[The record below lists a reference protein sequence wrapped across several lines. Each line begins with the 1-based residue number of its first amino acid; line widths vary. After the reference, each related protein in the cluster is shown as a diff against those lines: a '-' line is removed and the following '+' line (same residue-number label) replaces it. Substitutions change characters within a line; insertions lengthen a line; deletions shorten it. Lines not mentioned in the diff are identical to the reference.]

1 MNFSVANVIASS
13 LYHRTNINC
22 RAIND
27 HITCLELITVS
38 SQQANNFR
46 EFMYVYIHTHTH
58 IHTCPQSKER
68 NQRHGG
74 GGTTEL
80 AQKTCAPENK
90 WKQRKHR
97 SLQKGFTGSQ
107 SSQLRNAKYSCR
119 QTALFKSSFFF
130 NTLSPLHTQP
140 AD

>member
-58 IHTCPQSKER
+58 THVSIE
-68 NQRHGG
+68 QRTQPEAWGG
-74 GGTTEL
+74 GYHRTGPKNLCSRKQMETKETQVTTERIY
-80 AQKTCAPENK
+80 
-90 WKQRKHR
+90 WKSILTAKEC
-97 SLQKGFTGSQ
+97 KI
-107 SSQLRNAKYSCR
+107 QL
-119 QTALFKSSFFF
+119 
-130 NTLSPLHTQP
+130 
-140 AD
+140 

>member
-1 MNFSVANVIASS
+1 MSG
-13 LYHRTNINC
+13 INNSIKS
-22 RAIND
+22 A
-27 HITCLELITVS
+27 
-38 SQQANNFR
+38 SQQLQGI
-46 EFMYVYIHTHTH
+46 YVCVYTYTHTHTH
-58 IHTCPQSKER
+58 VSIE
-68 NQRHGG
+68 QRTQPEAWGGG

-97 SLQKGFTGSQ
+97 SLQKGFTGRQ